1 MVILTQKEKE
11 ALLILFKDFTNF
23 YNANSIS
30 KLLDISHVGAQKIFK
45 RLLKQNLLMDRK
57 IGKSIVYKLKLED
70 DYVRKLIA
78 FLLADEANSFK
89 RWKEEFRELS
99 KKAKIVILYGSAI
112 KNYSK
117 GWKEEFKELFKK
129 DRIIMIYGS
138 VIKNYVKAND
148 IDIMIVIRKA
158 EYKEVT
164 KIIEK
169 KQKILPKKI
178 HSIELTANDLLQNI
192 KQKKK
197 SVIDMVKN
205 AIILYGQDKYVEIIK
220 NVASF

>member
-1 MVILTQKEKE
+1 MVTLTQNEKR

-45 RLLKQNLLMDRK
+45 RLLEQNLLINRK

-99 KKAKIVILYGSAI
+99 EKAKIVILYGSVI

-117 GWKEEFKELFKK
+117 
-129 DRIIMIYGS
+129 
-138 VIKNYVKAND
+138 AND
-148 IDIMIVIRKA
+148 IDVMIVIDKKDV
-158 EYKEVT
+158 KEID
-164 KIIEK
+164 KII
-169 KQKILPKKI
+169 KQKQEILPKSLHAIK
-178 HSIELTANDLLQNI
+178 LTHKDMI
-192 KQKKK
+192 KNLNKKNK
-197 SVIDMVKN
+197 ALIDIVKN
-205 AIILYGQDKYVEIIK
+205 GVVIYGQDKYVEIIK
-220 NVASF
+220 GVTGF